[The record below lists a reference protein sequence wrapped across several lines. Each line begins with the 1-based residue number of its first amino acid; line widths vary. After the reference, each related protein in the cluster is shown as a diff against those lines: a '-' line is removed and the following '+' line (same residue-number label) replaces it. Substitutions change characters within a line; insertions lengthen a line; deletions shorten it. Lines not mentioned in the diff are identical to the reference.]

1 MLRQMFECLDNR
13 GHPGVSLW
21 CMDQVAAK
29 GILYSWLKY
38 NRESERRLCSRPEL
52 LHPLPYHETGRNQIF
67 AARYPSS
74 HHCQNRGAVHSPH
87 TPHTPHTSRQSRDFR
102 QSRGFRQSQ
111 ERWNRSDSINKA
123 TSSDRTGQPDRH
135 RKPSSQFSQQP
146 AKLTDSSPT
155 DDSLRHHEK
164 EAATIPLLPP
174 RPPTMIRM
182 VAREGATAAL
192 RKTRQSRRVRL

>member
-155 DDSLRHHEK
+155 DDSLHHRQK
-164 EAATIPLLPP
+164 GDGYHPSSTS
-174 RPPTMIRM
+174 PTSHSS
-182 VAREGATAAL
+182 
-192 RKTRQSRRVRL
+192 RQG